1 MRTKSTN
8 NTLLFLVILLCLVV
22 SGLGYYTF
30 NFHSKVQ
37 EREAKLIS
45 EKEQVSKQLQ
55 EELSNYNTL
64 LTGRNTLQGDLKQAQ
79 NRLIELQKTLDQN
92 KVSRL
97 TVQKLQIEIS
107 QLRREREFFVSRNDS
122 LQQET
127 VRLAALQKE
136 TQKALDL
143 ATKYQDSIQQSNQEL
158 AERLM
163 KGARLT
169 ISNLAARGVIQ
180 RNNGKFVITS
190 RAKRAE
196 MIQVCFTINENPLA
210 QTGDQTFYVQVLNS
224 NNKMI
229 GILRNETWENGNTIS
244 YNTKTTIPYK
254 KKAYTICELVLP
266 VQQMEAG
273 DYTINVYNNKELI
286 ISTSLNLK

>member
-1 MRTKSTN
+1 MRTKNTN
-8 NTLLFLVILLCLVV
+8 KTLLFLVILLCLVV
-22 SGLGYYTF
+22 AGLGYYTF
-30 NFHSKVQ
+30 DFHSKVQ
-37 EREAKLIS
+37 QRETKLIA
-45 EKEQVSKQLQ
+45 EKEQVSKQLK

-64 LTGRNTLQGDLKQAQ
+64 LTERNVLKGDLKQAQ
-79 NRLIELQKTLDQN
+79 SRLIELQKTLDQN

-107 QLRREREFFVSRNDS
+107 QLRREREFFIDRNDS

-127 VRLAALQKE
+127 VRLAALQQE

-143 ATKYQDSIQQSNQEL
+143 ATKYQDSIQQSNREL

-180 RNNGKFVITS
+180 RNNGKFSITS
-190 RAKRAE
+190 RAKRTE
-196 MIQVCFTINENPLA
+196 MIQVCFTINENALA
-210 QTGDQTFYVQVLNS
+210 QSGDQTFYVQVLDNS
-224 NNKMI
+224 SKMI
-229 GILRNETWENGNTIS
+229 GILRSETWENGNTIS

-266 VQQMEAG
+266 VQQMEIG
-273 DYTINVYNNKELI
+273 DYTINVYNNEELI
-286 ISTSLNLK
+286 LSTGLNLK

>member
-1 MRTKSTN
+1 MRTKNTN
-8 NTLLFLVILLCLVV
+8 KTLLFLVILLCLVV
-22 SGLGYYTF
+22 AGLGYYTF
-30 NFHSKVQ
+30 DFHSKVQ
-37 EREAKLIS
+37 QRETKLIA
-45 EKEQVSKQLQ
+45 EKEQVSKQLK

-64 LTGRNTLQGDLKQAQ
+64 LTERNVLRGDLKQAQ
-79 NRLIELQKTLDQN
+79 SRLIELQKTLDQN

-107 QLRREREFFVSRNDS
+107 QLRREREFFIDRNDS

-127 VRLAALQKE
+127 VRLAALQQE

-143 ATKYQDSIQQSNQEL
+143 ATKYQDSIQQSNREL
-158 AERLM
+158 SERLM

-180 RNNGKFVITS
+180 RNNGKFSITS
-190 RAKRAE
+190 RAKRTE
-196 MIQVCFTINENPLA
+196 MIQVCFTINENALA
-210 QTGDQTFYVQVLNS
+210 QSGDQTFYVQVLDNS
-224 NNKMI
+224 SKMI
-229 GILRNETWENGNTIS
+229 GILRSETWENGNTIS

-266 VQQMEAG
+266 VQQMEIG
-273 DYTINVYNNKELI
+273 DYTINVYNNEELI
-286 ISTSLNLK
+286 LSTGLNLK

>member
-1 MRTKSTN
+1 MRTKNTN
-8 NTLLFLVILLCLVV
+8 KTLLFLVILLCLVV
-22 SGLGYYTF
+22 AGLGYYTF
-30 NFHSKVQ
+30 DFHSKVQ
-37 EREAKLIS
+37 QRETKLIA
-45 EKEQVSKQLQ
+45 EKEQVSKQLK

-64 LTGRNTLQGDLKQAQ
+64 LTERNVLKGDLKQAQ
-79 NRLIELQKTLDQN
+79 SRLIELQKTLDQN

-107 QLRREREFFVSRNDS
+107 QLRREREFFIDRNDS

-127 VRLAALQKE
+127 VRLAALQQE

-143 ATKYQDSIQQSNQEL
+143 ATKYQDSIQQSNREL

-180 RNNGKFVITS
+180 RNNGKFSITS
-190 RAKRAE
+190 RAKRTE
-196 MIQVCFTINENPLA
+196 MIQVCFTINENALA
-210 QTGDQTFYVQVLNS
+210 QSGDQTFYVQVLDNTS
-224 NNKMI
+224 KMI
-229 GILRNETWENGNTIS
+229 GILRSETWENGNTIS

-266 VQQMEAG
+266 VQQMEIG
-273 DYTINVYNNKELI
+273 DYTINVYNNEELI
-286 ISTSLNLK
+286 LSTGLNLK